1 MGFSL
6 LRLVVELSS
15 YTIQVV
21 ELFSGITQH
30 KETTMAAKYALLKSS
45 NDKFHFNLKAGNGE
59 VILSSQMYEAKAS
72 AEDGIASVKANSA
85 DDGNF
90 ERKTAKD
97 DSPYFVLK
105 AGNGQIIGN
114 SEMYSSTSA
123 MENGIESVKKN
134 GPVAEVDDQTG

>member
-1 MGFSL
+1 
-6 LRLVVELSS
+6 
-15 YTIQVV
+15 
-21 ELFSGITQH
+21 
-30 KETTMAAKYALLKSS
+30 MAAKYALLKST
-45 NDKFHFNLKAGNGE
+45 NGKFHFNLKAGNGE

-72 AEDGIASVKANSA
+72 AEDGIASVKTNAV
-85 DDGNF
+85 DDDNY

-105 AGNGQIIGN
+105 AANGQVIGS

-134 GPVAEVDDQTG
+134 GPVAEIDDQTG